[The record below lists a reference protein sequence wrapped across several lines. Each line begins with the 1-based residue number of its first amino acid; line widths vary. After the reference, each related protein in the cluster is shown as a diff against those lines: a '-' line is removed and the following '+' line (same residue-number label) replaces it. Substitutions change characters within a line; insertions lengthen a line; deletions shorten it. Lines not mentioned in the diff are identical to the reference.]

1 MPASTEIADYCR
13 QIERYLCQ
21 KNEGHLIRVV
31 GPSFDLVA
39 RWASDGVPLKVAF
52 RGIDRTVERYYR
64 AGPRRRPVKID
75 FCDADVMDVFDEW
88 RRATGLSAAEAR
100 GEEPAHPAKRGASL
114 ADHLQ
119 RALLRLTQARVA
131 GTLDDRAD
139 ALVDRVSREL
149 DAAKASRRGLRGEE
163 RTALLARL
171 AALDGELLALARA
184 SLTAQ
189 SLADLEHEA
198 VNDLASF
205 RDRMSADALER
216 ARDSA
221 IEQAIRDRL
230 RLPTLTFAHA

>member
-1 MPASTEIADYCR
+1 MPDSTDVADYCR
-13 QIERYLCQ
+13 QIETYLCQ

-64 AGPRRRPVKID
+64 TGPRRRPVRID
-75 FCDADVMDVFDEW
+75 FCAADVLDVFDEW

-100 GEEPAHPAKRGASL
+100 GEEPAHPVKRAPSL

-131 GTLDDRAD
+131 GTLDERAD
-139 ALVDRVSREL
+139 PIVDRVSREL
-149 DAAKASRRGLRGEE
+149 DAAKANRRGLRGEE
-163 RTALLARL
+163 REALIGRL
-171 AALDGELLALARA
+171 AALDGELVALARA
-184 SLTAQ
+184 SLTAT
-189 SLADLEHEA
+189 SLSELEREA
-198 VNDLASF
+198 VSDLAAF
-205 RDRMSADALER
+205 RDRMPADALER
-216 ARDSA
+216 ARSSA

-230 RLPTLTFAHA
+230 RLPTLAFAHA